1 MKYKLIKCFS
11 LLSIC
16 LSLVSCDNEEI
27 NDKLNEPIKLSIG
40 QKYEKDDVKL
50 EEIDGLTSFENKLN
64 SKESFALVIYDD
76 LGCTCYTAFDSILK
90 KHMRENNTLFYRIE
104 NTILNKENN
113 YGINL
118 DVSFPSLC
126 LFSQGELVLQNSY
139 KTSSTKNEFND
150 YNYLKEYLKD
160 KIINPN
166 IYKINTTILDTKI
179 ENNEEMLIYFGRE
192 SCPDCRSYMSN
203 VLYPYVNDSL
213 IEKDDLI
220 NFYYV
225 DSKLLNENIEQQKEK
240 YGLSYGENNPLGY
253 GQGYVPSIQYRQGS
267 QIKDMD
273 VYLNDLAEN
282 EVYYNKNTLN
292 LHSFLN
298 NDTKFIINESKKN
311 DTSYLENFHIEV
323 SNLFLKTY
331 FN

>member
-27 NDKLNEPIKLSIG
+27 NNKLNEPIKLSIG

-113 YGINL
+113 YLINL

-166 IYKINTTILDTKI
+166 IYKINTTILDKKI
-179 ENNEEMLIYFGRE
+179 ENNEEMLVYFGRE
-192 SCPDCRSYMSN
+192 SCPDCRSYMSK

-213 IEKDDLI
+213 IDKDDLI

-240 YGLSYGENNPLGY
+240 YGLSYSENNPLGY

-273 VYLNDLAEN
+273 VYLNDLAED
-282 EVYYNKNTLN
+282 EVYYNKNTLD

-298 NDTKFIINESKKN
+298 NNTKFIINESKKN